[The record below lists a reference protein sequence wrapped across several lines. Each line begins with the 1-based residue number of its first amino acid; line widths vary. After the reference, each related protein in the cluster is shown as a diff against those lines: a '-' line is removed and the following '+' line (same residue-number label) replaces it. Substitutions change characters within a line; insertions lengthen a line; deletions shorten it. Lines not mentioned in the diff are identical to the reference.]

1 MNDDLVQ
8 PDRGFATHG
17 HAETEIC
24 TYVVQG
30 ALTHEDSLGT
40 KQTLGRGSVQ
50 YMTAGTGVRHSEHNR
65 DTEKPARFIQMW
77 IVPSERRLQPQY
89 GGMSGDNEE
98 SAEKRKNQWF
108 HLVSD
113 VKSSYETPVKINQ
126 DANISVTEIGPSF
139 SINLDVKDGRQAYFL
154 CIEGHVEVNGEGVSD
169 WLDPHDAAEIV
180 GPISLTFQAEEEG
193 AHLLVVENEGR
204 GEDSRFRER
213 GEDSASDSD

>member
-77 IVPSERRLQPQY
+77 IVPS
-89 GGMSGDNEE
+89 G
-98 SAEKRKNQWF
+98 
-108 HLVSD
+108 
-113 VKSSYETPVKINQ
+113 
-126 DANISVTEIGPSF
+126 
-139 SINLDVKDGRQAYFL
+139 
-154 CIEGHVEVNGEGVSD
+154 
-169 WLDPHDAAEIV
+169 
-180 GPISLTFQAEEEG
+180 
-193 AHLLVVENEGR
+193 
-204 GEDSRFRER
+204 
-213 GEDSASDSD
+213 